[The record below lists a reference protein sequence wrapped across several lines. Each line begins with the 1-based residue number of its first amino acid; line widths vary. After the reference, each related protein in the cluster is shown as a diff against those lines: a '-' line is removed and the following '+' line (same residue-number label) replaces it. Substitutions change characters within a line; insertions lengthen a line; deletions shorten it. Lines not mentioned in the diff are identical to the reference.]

1 MTDDS
6 SRGDDTVFKTVGSS
20 PEHMRLEEYWGVG
33 PKTRATLVEELGNE
47 RAIRAIESGDV
58 RALSDAG
65 LARGRA
71 TRILRRATG
80 GDGMEVLATSDA
92 RSAYKELL
100 DLAVDH
106 AVTRRAADR
115 IRVLT
120 PLSSRDAME
129 DRLDD
134 VLAARDAWAALSESD
149 RETVLEAYANYDE
162 RDESEHAAVEAALA
176 LLEAG
181 VDSGPF
187 ETIADLEPDRL
198 ARAADALAA
207 LDGDR
212 GRVRVGADD
221 ELDRLRGA
229 LGTVEDMDA
238 NALELIDELRADG
251 VRDVSQFRE
260 SFEDHLL
267 SETEVTIDQVR
278 EAMPTDAT
286 DATDFVGATLRTLRT
301 DLTAAIDE
309 REETVAS
316 DLEETLEET
325 RDATDQA
332 VSAVDDIALHLSLA
346 RFALAYDCT
355 RPSFVHGQDAAV
367 SVVNA
372 RNLTLA
378 VADEEGVQPVTY
390 ALGEHGVTEVPA
402 SVNAVPG
409 QQRVSVLTGA
419 NSGGKT
425 TLLETLCQVVLLATM
440 GLPVPADRAEV
451 TPVDS
456 LVFHRRHAS
465 FNAGVLESTLRSIV
479 PPLSSGGRTL
489 MLVDEFEAITE
500 PGSAADL
507 LHGLVTLSVER
518 DALGVF
524 VTHLAD
530 DLEPLP
536 PEARVDGIFAEG
548 LNPDLELLVDY
559 QPRFDTVGR
568 STPEFIV
575 SRLVANAD
583 SRGERAGF
591 ETLAE
596 AVGNDVVQRT
606 LADARWSEID

>member
-1 MTDDS
+1 
-6 SRGDDTVFKTVGSS
+6 
-20 PEHMRLEEYWGVG
+20 MRLEEYWGVG
-33 PKTRATLVEELGNE
+33 PKTRETLVEQLGRE
-47 RAIRAIESGDV
+47 RAIQAIESGDV

-80 GDGMEVLATSDA
+80 GDGMDTLATSDA

-100 DLAVDH
+100 DLAVEH
-106 AVTRRAADR
+106 AVTERAADR

-120 PLSSRDAME
+120 PLTSREAME
-129 DRLDD
+129 SRVDD
-134 VLAARDAWAALSESD
+134 VLAARDAWATLEDND
-149 RETVLEAYANYDE
+149 REAVLAAYERYDE
-162 RDESEHAAVEAALA
+162 RDESTHAAVEAALA

-187 ETIADLEPDRL
+187 AAIADLERGTL
-198 ARAADALAA
+198 TEAAEALAA
-207 LDGDR
+207 LDD
-212 GRVRVGADD
+212 GRVTRGADD
-221 ELDRLRGA
+221 ELDRLRDA
-229 LGTVEDMDA
+229 LGAIEDMDA
-238 NALELIDELRADG
+238 NVLEVIEELRSDG
-251 VRDVSQFRE
+251 VRDVGQFRE
-260 SFEDHLL
+260 AFEDRLL
-267 SETEVTIDQVR
+267 TETDVTIDRVR
-278 EAMPTDAT
+278 DAMATDAA
-286 DATDFVGATLRTLRT
+286 DATDFVGTTLRALRS

-309 REETVAS
+309 REDAVAGAF
-316 DLEETLEET
+316 EGTLDESRE
-325 RDATDQA
+325 AVEQA

-355 RPSFVHGQDAAV
+355 RPVFVDSESPANASARSARAGGQAAAV
-367 SVVNA
+367 SVLEA

-378 VADEEGVQPVTY
+378 AHDDESVQPVTY
-390 ALGEHGVTEVPA
+390 ALGDHGVVDVPDD
-402 SVNAVPG
+402 VNSVPG
-409 QQRVSVLTGA
+409 TERVSVLTGA

-440 GLPVPADRAEV
+440 GLPVPAERAEV

-479 PPLSSGGRTL
+479 PPLSADGRTL

-500 PGSAADL
+500 PGSAANL
-507 LHGLVTLSVER
+507 LHGLVTLSVTR
-518 DALGVF
+518 DALAVF

-536 PEARVDGIFAEG
+536 SEARVDGIFAEG

-583 SRGERAGF
+583 DRSERAGF

-596 AVGNDVVQRT
+596 AVGNEIVQRT
-606 LADARWSEID
+606 LADARWSERD

>member
-1 MTDDS
+1 
-6 SRGDDTVFKTVGSS
+6 
-20 PEHMRLEEYWGVG
+20 MRLEEYWGVG
-33 PKTRATLVEELGNE
+33 PKTRETLLEELGQE
-47 RAIRAIESGDV
+47 RATQAIESGDV
-58 RALSDAG
+58 RALADAG

-80 GDGMEVLATSDA
+80 GDGIDVLATSDS
-92 RSAYKELL
+92 RSAYKDLL
-100 DLAVDH
+100 DLAAEY
-106 AVTRRAADR
+106 AVTQRAADR

-120 PLSSRDAME
+120 PLSSREAMT
-129 DRLDD
+129 DRLED
-134 VLAARDAWAALSESD
+134 VLAARDAWADLEDDD
-149 RETVLEAYANYDE
+149 RETVLTAYAHYDE
-162 RDESEHAAVEAALA
+162 RNESEHAAVEAALA

-187 ETIADLEPDRL
+187 AAIADLERETLTD
-198 ARAADALAA
+198 AADALGA
-207 LDGDR
+207 LEGAR
-212 GRVRVGADD
+212 GRVARGADD
-221 ELDRLRGA
+221 ELDRLRDA
-229 LGTVEDMDA
+229 LGAVEDMDA
-238 NALELIDELRADG
+238 NALDLIEELRSDA
-251 VRDVSQFRE
+251 VRTVDQFQE
-260 SFEDHLL
+260 AFEDHLRT
-267 SETEVTIDQVR
+267 ETNVTVDRIR

-286 DATDFVGATLRTLRT
+286 DATDFVGTTLRTLRS

-309 REETVAS
+309 REQSVAS
-316 DLEETLEET
+316 EFEATLAEAD
-325 RDATDQA
+325 DAVSQA

-355 RPSFVHGQDAAV
+355 RPTFREGSDAAV
-367 SVVNA
+367 SVHNA
-372 RNLTLA
+372 RNLSIAAT
-378 VADEEGVQPVTY
+378 DEEAVQPVTY
-390 ALGEHGVTEVPA
+390 ALGEHELTEADLEKAPDEERVT
-402 SVNAVPG
+402 
-409 QQRVSVLTGA
+409 VLTGA

-425 TLLETLCQVVLLATM
+425 TLLETLCQVVLLAMM

-507 LHGLVTLSVER
+507 LHGLVRLTVER

-548 LNPDLELLVDY
+548 
-559 QPRFDTVGR
+559 
-568 STPEFIV
+568 
-575 SRLVANAD
+575 
-583 SRGERAGF
+583 
-591 ETLAE
+591 
-596 AVGNDVVQRT
+596 
-606 LADARWSEID
+606 

>member
-1 MTDDS
+1 
-6 SRGDDTVFKTVGSS
+6 
-20 PEHMRLEEYWGVG
+20 MRLEEYWGVG
-33 PKTRATLVEELGNE
+33 PKTRETLLDALGRE
-47 RAIRAIESGDV
+47 RAVQAIESGDV
-58 RALSDAG
+58 RALADAG

-71 TRILRRATG
+71 TRILRRAT
-80 GDGMEVLATSDA
+80 DSAGMDVLATSDA
-92 RSAYKELL
+92 RAAYKELL

-106 AVTRRAADR
+106 AVTQRAADR

-120 PLSSRDAME
+120 PLESRAAME
-129 DRLDD
+129 TRLDD
-134 VLAARDAWAALSESD
+134 VLAARDAWADLAEAD
-149 RETVLEAYANYDE
+149 RETVLAAYERYDE
-162 RDESEHAAVEAALA
+162 RDGSERAAVEAALA

-187 ETIADLEPDRL
+187 AAVADLERARL
-198 ARAADALAA
+198 DAAADALAA
-207 LDGDR
+207 LDGN
-212 GRVRVGADD
+212 RVRDGADE
-221 ELDRLRGA
+221 ELDRRRDA
-229 LGTVEDMDA
+229 LGAVEDMDA
-238 NALELIDELRADG
+238 DALSLIEDLRSEG
-251 VRDVSQFRE
+251 VRDVEGFRQ

-267 SETEVTIDQVR
+267 SETDVTIDRVR
-278 EAMPTDAT
+278 DAMPTDAT
-286 DATDFVGATLRTLRT
+286 DATDFVGGTLRTLRN
-301 DLTAAIDE
+301 DLTAAVDE
-309 REETVAS
+309 REETVAN
-316 DLEETLEET
+316 DLQKTLA
-325 RDATDQA
+325 DARE
-332 VSAVDDIALHLSLA
+332 AVDRAVKAVDEIALHLSLA

-355 RPSFVHGQDAAV
+355 RPTFVEGEQAAV

-378 VADEEGVQPVTY
+378 ARDGESVQPVTY
-390 ALGEHGVTEVPA
+390 GLGEHGITGVPDD
-402 SVNAVPG
+402 VNTVPNEE
-409 QQRVSVLTGA
+409 RVAVLTGA

-507 LHGLVTLSVER
+507 LHGLVTLTVDRE
-518 DALGVF
+518 ALGVF

-548 LNPDLELLVDY
+548 LNADLELLVDY

-575 SRLVANAD
+575 SRLVANAGD
-583 SRGERAGF
+583 RHERAGF
-591 ETLAE
+591 ETLAA
-596 AVGNDVVQRT
+596 AVGDEVVQRT
-606 LADARWSEID
+606 LADARWSADE